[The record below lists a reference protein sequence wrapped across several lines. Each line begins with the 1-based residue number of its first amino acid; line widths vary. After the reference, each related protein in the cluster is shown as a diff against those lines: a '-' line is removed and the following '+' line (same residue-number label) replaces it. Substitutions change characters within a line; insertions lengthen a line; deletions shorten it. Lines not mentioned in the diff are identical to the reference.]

1 MINLRR
7 PDQKEWLTRKNNMN
21 NNKIRLPICKHLSI
35 NSEQMPKEHHWFN
48 QELRLSRRWI

>member
-21 NNKIRLPICKHLSI
+21 NNKIKLPICKHLSI